1 MSPKFWAFLN
11 LTSAVLT
18 QVSSPTGA
26 VSTTDTLKSA
36 IGDFSSQLTSEHNA
50 RLENALKVPEQ

>member
-1 MSPKFWAFLN
+1 MSSKFWAFLN

-26 VSTTDTLKSA
+26 ASTDELKSA
-36 IGDFSSQLTSEHNA
+36 IGAFSSALTAESKQ
-50 RLENALKVPEQ
+50 RLEEALKLPA